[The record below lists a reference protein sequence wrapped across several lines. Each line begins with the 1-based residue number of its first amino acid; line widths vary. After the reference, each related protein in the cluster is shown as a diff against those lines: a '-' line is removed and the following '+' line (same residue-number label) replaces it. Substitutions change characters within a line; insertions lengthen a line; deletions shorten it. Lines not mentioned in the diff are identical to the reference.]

1 MLLIDEP
8 SIGFPVTMFLFVLVP
23 SIPIAYFM
31 VKWSLYNQGIIIE
44 NLSAVAA
51 FRRSSEFVR
60 GTWGQFFGM

>member
-1 MLLIDEP
+1 
-8 SIGFPVTMFLFVLVP
+8 MFLFVLVP